1 MWLVFIPAIFFGWAL
16 GANDA
21 ANIFGPS
28 VGTGVVRYRT
38 AIVVTAIF
46 VITGAML
53 EGARGLET
61 ISNLSVQDIKSA
73 GISALSAAIS
83 VALMTYFGLPVSSS
97 QAIVGSIV
105 GIGLLK
111 GQVNW
116 GILVKV
122 LICWVT
128 TPFGAVLIGYI
139 VYKIITPIFSR
150 VKNAVIHDRIIR
162 ISALVIGAYGAYAL
176 GANNVANITGVFVN
190 FIGIKTAAFLGGVS
204 IALGVLTYSYK
215 VMMTVGKKII
225 LLDHTSSL
233 VAVLAESIT
242 VWIYALI
249 GVPVSTSQAI
259 VGGVIGA
266 GLSKGSRIASW
277 KMILRIVLGWV
288 QTPTI
293 SGVVAVI
300 LYLIFR

>member
-1 MWLVFIPAIFFGWAL
+1 
-16 GANDA
+16 
-21 ANIFGPS
+21 
-28 VGTGVVRYRT
+28 
-38 AIVVTAIF
+38 
-46 VITGAML
+46 
-53 EGARGLET
+53 
-61 ISNLSVQDIKSA
+61 
-73 GISALSAAIS
+73 
-83 VALMTYFGLPVSSS
+83 
-97 QAIVGSIV
+97 
-105 GIGLLK
+105 
-111 GQVNW
+111 
-116 GILVKV
+116 
-122 LICWVT
+122 
-128 TPFGAVLIGYI
+128 

>member
-38 AIVVTAIF
+38 AVIVTAIF

>member
-1 MWLVFIPAIFFGWAL
+1 MWLIFIPAIFFGWAL

-46 VITGAML
+46 VVIGAML

-61 ISNLSVQDIKSA
+61 ISNLSVQDMKSA
-73 GISALSAAIS
+73 GISALAAAIS

-128 TPFGAVLIGYI
+128 TPFGAALIGYVI
-139 VYKIITPIFSR
+139 YKVITPIFSKI
-150 VKNAVIHDRIIR
+150 KNAVVQDRIVWV
-162 ISALVIGAYGAYAL
+162 SALIIGGYGAYAL
-176 GANNVANITGVFVN
+176 GANNVANITGVFVS
-190 FIGIKTAAFLGGVS
+190 FIGIKLAAFLGGVS
-204 IALGVLTYSYK
+204 IAFGVLTYSYK

-233 VAVLAESIT
+233 VAVLAESVT

-266 GLSKGSRIASW
+266 GLSKGSKIASW
-277 KMILRIVLGWV
+277 KMILRIILGWV

-293 SGVVAVI
+293 SGSIAVLLYI
-300 LYLIFR
+300 LFK

>member
-38 AIVVTAIF
+38 AIIVTAIF

-225 LLDHTSSL
+225 LLSR
-233 VAVLAESIT
+233 ARLAE
-242 VWIYALI
+242 LI
-249 GVPVSTSQAI
+249 IRDSQ
-259 VGGVIGA
+259 V
-266 GLSKGSRIASW
+266 
-277 KMILRIVLGWV
+277 MINH
-288 QTPTI
+288 
-293 SGVVAVI
+293 
-300 LYLIFR
+300 

>member
-21 ANIFGPS
+21 ANIFGPL

-38 AIVVTAIF
+38 AVIVTAIF

-128 TPFGAVLIGYI
+128 TP
-139 VYKIITPIFSR
+139 
-150 VKNAVIHDRIIR
+150 
-162 ISALVIGAYGAYAL
+162 
-176 GANNVANITGVFVN
+176 
-190 FIGIKTAAFLGGVS
+190 
-204 IALGVLTYSYK
+204 
-215 VMMTVGKKII
+215 
-225 LLDHTSSL
+225 
-233 VAVLAESIT
+233 
-242 VWIYALI
+242 
-249 GVPVSTSQAI
+249 
-259 VGGVIGA
+259 
-266 GLSKGSRIASW
+266 
-277 KMILRIVLGWV
+277 
-288 QTPTI
+288 
-293 SGVVAVI
+293 
-300 LYLIFR
+300 

>member
-38 AIVVTAIF
+38 AIIVTAIF